1 MSTAKGFTATKS
13 TVKIDTQVFRDPSWW
28 QWTLTV
34 PLLAGHL
41 LAIPGCLAAATL
53 LCVAMTVY
61 FAVRLKGW
69 RPMPVQLRIVYLGM
83 LVAGTLPWMDWLHV
97 VQFIGT
103 AAMVVGGYCALARS
117 LTLLPL
123 NRTQPLSR
131 DLLRRLLWEPARGG
145 LLDFSRATERMPAA
159 SCSCS
164 LAAPRTLQAP
174 AVQAAS
180 PLHIG

>member
-1 MSTAKGFTATKS
+1 ML
-13 TVKIDTQVFRDPSWW
+13 TVNASAVKLDTQVFRDPSWW

-41 LAIPGCLAAATL
+41 LGIPGCLLAATL

-61 FAVRLKGW
+61 FAVRLGGW

-83 LVAGTLPWMDWLHV
+83 LVAGTLPWMSWLYV
-97 VQFIGT
+97 VQLVGT
-103 AAMVVGGYCALARS
+103 TAMVLCGYCALART

-123 NRTQPLSR
+123 NRSQPLSHN
-131 DLLRRLLWEPARGG
+131 LLHRLVWEPARGG
-145 LLDFSRATERMPAA
+145 LLDFSASTGSVPVAC

-164 LAAPRTLQAP
+164 LAESPRLS
-174 AVQAAS
+174 QAAS
-180 PLHIG
+180 GSPSGPLHVG